1 MTNRERLEKYIKEN
15 CSNCKNKDKQDCNIR
30 IFAVN
35 KTIYTKC
42 DYYERADEL

>member
-15 CSNCKNKDKQDCNIR
+15 CSKCK
-30 IFAVN
+30 FAVN

-42 DYYERADEL
+42 DYYERED